1 MVSVLYQLVSP
12 KACGSYSALVETR
25 QRILDGATESFGTDG
40 YDATSLDALASDLGV
55 SKQTVLYHFGS
66 KDRLLE
72 AAIDHAAVELMTL
85 VEKRIADTT
94 GWPAV
99 EAVVSA
105 VFRVAMR
112 RPALLGLLREVMRLG
127 APWSTRASSA
137 LDPLVVRARDW
148 LEAEMDAGR
157 MRRTDPRL
165 LLVSAYSTVMGVA
178 TEVEVLRAVGIE
190 PTLRATVARRREL
203 INFLRSAL
211 VTPGLA

>member
-1 MVSVLYQLVSP
+1 MVSGLYQLVRKNGP
-12 KACGSYSALVETR
+12 DRYCCGVDTR

-40 YDATSLDALASDLGV
+40 YDATSLDALAAALGV

-72 AAIDHAAVELMTL
+72 ATIDHAASELMML
-85 VEKRIADTT
+85 VEKRIADTS

-105 VFRVAMR
+105 VFRVATR

-127 APWSTRASSA
+127 APWSTRASTA

-148 LEAEMDAGR
+148 LASEMDAGR

-203 INFLRSAL
+203 IDFLHSAL
-211 VTPGLA
+211 VTPGLV